1 LSIKGNEKLV
11 QLKAIDI
18 QLQLIEESNKTNI
31 EYEKFAKEVIRYLS
45 ETLKDGIEENGELNQ
60 EDDQLED

>member
-1 LSIKGNEKLV
+1 MSIKGNEKLV